1 MFGFKKKK
9 IDFWKIKT
17 FDDALKAIKVFIYL
31 KEWDKAEKAIAEI
44 RNIEDTAFADLEV
57 KLKDNYS
64 ESQKQRKKYEKNK
77 GLIRTME
84 GKFEMEKLKYEREIE
99 KERFRIRFNKIKK
112 EIHKLAATG
121 KNNDALNL
129 LTHFLEDNRDKSAVV
144 TFYDKEKKKILKSIE
159 AKKAKDKKK
168 QKDTAEI
175 EALKLIGKTIKNQQ
189 QQQEEK
195 KQEEEKQ
202 GKSLFPFA
210 GIRKKLNFYKSLK
223 ARLESKKLLDEVS
236 ILIEEES
243 NAKKEIAEK
252 KLENIHKGLVREL
265 YQPDMVGFDIY
276 GKILWHDKISGD
288 TFGFID
294 SKEKYNFF
302 IGDATGHGVR
312 AGLIVSILSKNFQEH
327 SAKYDLQNIALKT
340 NNNLKE
346 NLQSRNFATGVFF
359 EINKEYNDIVNFVG
373 FGHEPMFVYRAK
385 TKKVEKVIPGGLAG
399 GIRVIKKLED
409 IQVKHIEL
417 ADDDI
422 ILTFSDG
429 VVEAKNEAGE
439 FYGLD
444 RLEKTFRSISKSHTN
459 PQDIYTSLIE
469 DLKFFK
475 SGTSFLDDT
484 TIVLL
489 KRNQSKDVVTHES
502 VELKEITAKEWLN
515 RTQAKRLAWKNKKD
529 LEEELEKIRKEK
541 ETDNI
546 IKILEWY
553 YLTGEIIKLKQ
564 EATRYIKEWY
574 IHKKINFYLKKA
586 IAKENAYRVSQKNT
600 KMQNKYNVLMEL
612 YKKNDY
618 RTVIHEINDI
628 IAKDW
633 NI

>member
-31 KEWDKAEKAIAEI
+31 KEWEKAKKAIEEI
-44 RNIEDTAFADLEV
+44 RSVEDAAFADLEV

-77 GLIRTME
+77 NLIRTIE
-84 GKFEMEKLKYEREIE
+84 WKLELEKLKYERKIE

-129 LTHFLEDNRDKSAVV
+129 LTHFLEDNRDKSSVV

-159 AKKAKDKKK
+159 AKKTKDKKK

-175 EALKLIGKTIKNQQ
+175 EALKLIGRTIKNKQQ
-189 QQQEEK
+189 QAAEQEQEQQEEW
-195 KQEEEKQ
+195 
-202 GKSLFPFA
+202 SLFFFA
-210 GIRKKLNFYKSLK
+210 RMRKKLNFYKNLK

-243 NAKKEIAEK
+243 KAKKEIAEK
-252 KLENIHKGLVREL
+252 KLENIHKWLVREL
-265 YQPDMVGFDIY
+265 YQPEMVGFDIY
-276 GKILWHDKISGD
+276 GKILWYDKISGD

-327 SAKYDLQNIALKT
+327 GAKYDLQNIALKT

-359 EINKEYNDIVNFVG
+359 EINKEYNNIVNFVG

-399 GIRVIKKLED
+399 GIRIIKKLED

-417 ADDDI
+417 EDHDI

-444 RLEKTFRSISKSHTN
+444 RLEKTFGVTAKSHTN
-459 PQDIYTSLIE
+459 TQDIYTSLIE
-469 DLKFFK
+469 DLKLFK

-484 TIVLL
+484 TIILL
-489 KRNQSKDVVTHES
+489 KRDEAKDIVTHES

-515 RTQAKRLAWKNKKD
+515 RTQAKRLAGKNKKE

-628 IAKDW
+628 IAKDG